1 MRLPRNAHDPLPCG
15 LSRDQ
20 IFAEAATFAKEAGF
34 TIGTPAVTLLGP
46 VGGKTG
52 LMNGLADVIIGAMPS
67 DESDSLVV
75 YSERDFLVLL
85 KPSDNPD
92 LPRANLEVAKG
103 IGHYVLHTPKVREKH
118 GADAGM
124 IVRHYPKT
132 PQEEQCQREALQFAF
147 GLLAPVNRLVAEWE
161 RTSGDLKKLRDIF
174 RMPAELIEALYA
186 NCAEAT
192 S

>member
-1 MRLPRNAHDPLPCG
+1 MRLPRNAHDPVPCD

-20 IFAEAATFAKEAGF
+20 IFAEAARFAKEVGF
-34 TIGTPAVTLLGP
+34 AIGTPAVTLLGRM
-46 VGGKTG
+46 GGKTG

-67 DESDSLVV
+67 DDSDSLVV
-75 YSERDFLVLL
+75 YGERDFLVLL

-92 LPRANLEVAKG
+92 LPRANLEVAKA
-103 IGHYVLHTPKVREKH
+103 IGHYVLHTPKVREKY

-132 PQEEQCQREALQFAF
+132 SQGELCQREAVQFAF
-147 GLLAPVNRLVAEWE
+147 GLLAPLDRVAIEWE
-161 RTSGDLKKLRDIF
+161 RASGDPKKMREIF
-174 RMPAELIEALYA
+174 RMPSELIEALYQ
-186 NCAEAT
+186 

>member
-1 MRLPRNAHDPLPCG
+1 MRLPRNAHDPIPSG

-20 IFAEAATFAKEAGF
+20 IFAEAATFAKKIGF
-34 TIGTPAVTLLGP
+34 TIGTPTVTLLGP
-46 VGGKTG
+46 MAGKTG

-67 DESDSLVV
+67 EDSDSLVV
-75 YSERDFLVLL
+75 YGERDFLVLL

-92 LPRANLEVAKG
+92 LPRANLEIAKA
-103 IGHYVLHTPKVREKH
+103 IGHYVLHTPKVRERH

-132 PQEEQCQREALQFAF
+132 KQEEHAQREAVQFAF
-147 GLLAPVNRLVAEWE
+147 GLLAPLDRLVIEWA
-161 RTSGDLKKLRDIF
+161 RASGNPKKLRELF
-174 RMPAELIEALYA
+174 RMPSELIEALYQ
-186 NCAEAT
+186 